1 MKLIYHESMHEEYK
15 QPRNLDKPLFY
26 ISQQQYSQLDG
37 RKVSTLLFQEISA
50 LQWIVKMFSVQQLFT
65 GQDYTI

>member
-26 ISQQQYSQLDG
+26 ISQQQYCQLDG

-50 LQWIVKMFSVQQLFT
+50 LQ
-65 GQDYTI
+65 